1 MEEDRFLAVNRYCR
15 LHYRIDKHLTAQAA
29 VVLIHGLSS
38 NLTRWTE
45 FLQHT
50 NLKQHWS
57 TLRVDLRGHGESRY
71 RGKLNT
77 HIWTSDLHK
86 IIEKE
91 NIKDVVIVGHSL
103 GARIAVEYARQHPEK
118 TLGTILIDP
127 VVPEALQG
135 RGLKLYRMRFIMQ
148 VVTAIVRLANKLG
161 LHRRHIPMRDLFE
174 LDEQT
179 RRLLATQSHESI
191 AKQYMSPRIDL
202 EFNPLAN
209 YLQDMIET
217 LSSLPDVLHSEVPT
231 HILLSAGGSI
241 SNVELLEDY
250 FRQGQRVTVEHLQ
263 ADHWPLTEQPV
274 QTREAIERAIAKL
287 STKRPGA

>member
-1 MEEDRFLAVNRYCR
+1 MEEDRFLAVNRHCQ
-15 LHYRIDKHLTAQAA
+15 LHYRIDKHATSQAA
-29 VVLIHGLSS
+29 VVLLHGLSS

-45 FLQHT
+45 FLQNT
-50 NLKQHWS
+50 NLKNHWT

-71 RGKLNT
+71 RGKLST
-77 HIWTSDLHK
+77 CMWADDLHH
-86 IIEKE
+86 IIEAE
-91 NIKDVVIVGHSL
+91 HIKSVVIVGHSL
-103 GARIAVEYARQHPEK
+103 GARIAAEYARQYPDK

-135 RGLKLYRMRFIMQ
+135 KGMRLYRMRFLMKALAR
-148 VVTAIVRLANKLG
+148 VVRIANQMG
-161 LHRRHIPMRDLFE
+161 IHRRHIPMRDLFE

-179 RRLLATQSHESI
+179 RELLATQSHESI

-217 LSSLPDVLHSEVPT
+217 LSSFPDILQSDVPS
-231 HILLSAGGSI
+231 HVLLSAGGSI
-241 SNVELLEDY
+241 SNIDLLEKY
-250 FRQGQRVTVEHLQ
+250 FLKGKFVTVEHLQ

-274 QTREAIERAIAKL
+274 QTRKAIEEATMAI
-287 STKRPGA
+287 SI